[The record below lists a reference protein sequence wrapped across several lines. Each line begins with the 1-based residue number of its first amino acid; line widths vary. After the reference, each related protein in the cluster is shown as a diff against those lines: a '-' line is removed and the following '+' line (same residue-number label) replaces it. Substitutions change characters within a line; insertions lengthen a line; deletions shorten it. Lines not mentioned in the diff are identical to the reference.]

1 VLLGIG
7 FTLVNE
13 WARAADPT
21 PAAEE
26 H

>member
-21 PAAEE
+21 PAPGE